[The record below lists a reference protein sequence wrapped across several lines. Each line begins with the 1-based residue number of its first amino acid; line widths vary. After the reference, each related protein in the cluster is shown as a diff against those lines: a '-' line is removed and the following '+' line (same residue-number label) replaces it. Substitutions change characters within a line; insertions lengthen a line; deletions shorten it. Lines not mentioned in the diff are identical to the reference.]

1 MAGMRTVMNETQ
13 TINALG
19 DQVLVGQCMKGSREA
34 WHQLL
39 QRHGDH
45 IAAYLCTRVRRHHL
59 VEQLVVDTAVAAWR
73 HLGEWNAN
81 EEDFPA
87 WLRRIAAGVAVRWH
101 RRNPNE
107 PLTETYPLDLARNM
121 KEAQAFDRLE
131 KAMDTLSRTERTL
144 LEQDSRAGLRVD
156 AMAAVCHI
164 SPSEVAALKER
175 ALERLAAAYAA
186 QQSLI

>member
-1 MAGMRTVMNETQ
+1 V
-13 TINALG
+13 
-19 DQVLVGQCMKGSREA
+19 
-34 WHQLL
+34 
-39 QRHGDH
+39 
-45 IAAYLCTRVRRHHL
+45 
-59 VEQLVVDTAVAAWR
+59 
-73 HLGEWNAN
+73 EWNAN

-121 KEAQAFDRLE
+121 KEAQALDRLE